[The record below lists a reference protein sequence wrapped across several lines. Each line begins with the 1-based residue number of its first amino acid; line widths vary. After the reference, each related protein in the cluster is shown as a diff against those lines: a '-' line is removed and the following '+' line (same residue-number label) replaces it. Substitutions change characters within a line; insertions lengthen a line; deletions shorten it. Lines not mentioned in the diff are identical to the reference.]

1 MTYSE
6 CLAYL
11 EALGLELHGRKFGLE
26 KITALLDALGNP
38 QKSFQSVIVAGT
50 NGKGSTSALLSGI
63 LSYSGIRT
71 GLYTSPHL
79 VRVNERIQVDGT
91 DISDE
96 AFAGAISCIREKSEE
111 LQAKLRWEEPP
122 SFFEFLTLASF
133 LHFARAEVEIAVLEV
148 GLGGRLDAT
157 ATAHPV
163 MALIT
168 NVDYDHEQILGAT
181 LAEIAREKAGVIR
194 PESPVLV
201 GCENSEPLEAIRA
214 RAREL
219 GAECIELK
227 QFARAENVKSFSGHC
242 RFDLSLNGTYLPN
255 VSLGLRGRFQV
266 ENAVAAA
273 AAAWKLREAGS
284 PVSRRAL
291 VEALREVQWP
301 GRLEPIGSSPMV
313 LLDGAHNPGAA
324 FQVAQFVRENAPRKK
339 MRLIYASM
347 LDKNIGRISEILFP
361 LAEKV
366 YFTQPHLPRAAPPEF
381 LLESARFRP
390 ARYVLAEDPIR
401 ALDQALGESN
411 PEDLVLAA
419 GSLFLVG
426 EIRRAYEQRTGNPHG
441 VAAGT
446 GS

>member
-26 KITALLDALGNP
+26 KITVLLGALENP
-38 QKSFQSVIVAGT
+38 QKSFRSVIVAGT
-50 NGKGSTSALLSGI
+50 NGKGSTSAMLSGI

-79 VRVNERIQVDGT
+79 VLVNERIQVDGAK
-91 DISDE
+91 ISDE
-96 AFAGAISCIREKSEE
+96 AFAEVISCIREKSEE
-111 LQAKLRWEEPP
+111 LQAKLGWEEPP
-122 SFFEFLTLASF
+122 SFFEFLTVASF
-133 LHFARAEVEIAVLEV
+133 LYFAQANVEIAVLEV

-157 ATAHPV
+157 ATANPI

-201 GCENSEPLEAIRA
+201 GCEDTEPLEAIRT

-227 QFARAENVKSFSGHC
+227 QFGRAENVKSFGGHC

-291 VEALREVQWP
+291 VEALQEVQWP
-301 GRLEPIGSSPMV
+301 GRLEPVSSSPMV

-324 FQVAQFVRENAPRKK
+324 RRVAQFVQENAPQKK
-339 MRLIYASM
+339 IRLIYASM
-347 LDKNIGRISEILFP
+347 LDKNIGQITEILFP

-366 YFTQPHLPRAAPPEF
+366 YLTQPRLPRAAPPEY

-390 ARYVLAEDPIR
+390 ARYVLVKDPI
-401 ALDQALGESN
+401 QALNQALRESN
-411 PEDLVLAA
+411 PGDLVLAT

-426 EIRRAYEQRTGNPHG
+426 EIRSAYEQRTSHPHG
-441 VAAGT
+441 VAVWT